1 MKRRFRQKQDL
12 VPKDDP
18 DKDKGLSEDG
28 AQKNVDIDEVIQEID
43 TQLETPPDAPE
54 EK

>member
-12 VPKDDP
+12 KPKDDP
-18 DKDKGLSEDG
+18 DKDRGISDDS
-28 AQKNVDIDEVIQEID
+28 AQKNVDIDEVIREIEK
-43 TQLETPPDAPE
+43 QLETPPDSPE